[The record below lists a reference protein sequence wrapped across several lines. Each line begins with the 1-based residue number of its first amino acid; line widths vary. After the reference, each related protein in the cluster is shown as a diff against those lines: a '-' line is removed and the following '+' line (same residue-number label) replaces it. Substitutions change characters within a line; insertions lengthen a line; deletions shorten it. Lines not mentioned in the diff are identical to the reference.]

1 MSRSEITKGFWF
13 DRLAVN
19 ARQAIYHQWEQLE
32 ASGCFEN
39 FRIAAGE
46 SEGVRVGWFFADS
59 DAYKWL
65 EAAAR
70 IWGSSP
76 DDRLGALID
85 ATIDLLDRAQMED
98 GYLFTYNQIHFP
110 GTRWENLQIEHEL
123 YCHGHLIEAGVA
135 HFEATGRTNLL
146 NIGRQAADRIAAD
159 FKGKGAAYTPGHEE
173 IEIALLR
180 LHAITEGDSNY
191 LEMARQFIEQRGRNR
206 PFAWSIFRQNLQ
218 VNRRRE
224 LVEKKKQEYV
234 SRHPDFQPFQ
244 LPPGN
249 LAKKAFNSSLRWYA
263 SALTGKYF
271 QQHVPVRQQDVPVGH
286 SVRFAYLQTAV
297 AMLAKE
303 SGDSSLLPTLQQSW
317 DRMVM
322 RRMYV
327 TGGIGSLAGTE
338 GFGRDYELDPEYAYA
353 ETCAGLGSMFWNWQ
367 MVQLTGEAKYSDLF
381 EWQLY
386 NAAGVGMGLD
396 GTSYLYNN
404 PLSCRDGVER
414 KPWYAVPCC
423 PSNLSRT
430 WADLGSYIYSGERHT
445 LCIHQYISS
454 HLSNFEVFG
463 EQGQQASVS
472 LEMESGIPW
481 QDRVRIR
488 IAEISRP
495 DSQGDGSFDLK
506 LRQPSWAAEMTVEV
520 NGNPAL
526 TSAAVRTMEGDQPA
540 SGYDPR
546 LAVFRSV
553 SRAWVAGD
561 VVDISFSMPV
571 VLRRADRRVKGHQGK
586 AAITRGPLVYCLESV
601 DNPDLNIFDG
611 SLAPDTLLPV
621 FEPDLLGGVVTI
633 QGKTNDGKPLLFI
646 PYCLW
651 GNRGPG
657 QMTVWVNT
665 Q

>member
-1 MSRSEITKGFWF
+1 MSRSEITQGFWLN
-13 DRLAVN
+13 RLAVN
-19 ARQAIYHQWEQLE
+19 ERQAIFHQGEQLE

-65 EAAAR
+65 EAASR
-70 IWGSSP
+70 IWGSSA
-76 DDRLGALID
+76 DERLGARID
-85 ATIDLLDRAQMED
+85 ALIGLLDRAQMED

-110 GTRWENLQIEHEL
+110 ETRWENLQIEHEL
-123 YCHGHLIEAGVA
+123 YCHGHLIEAGVS
-135 HFEATGRTNLL
+135 HFEATGRTDLL
-146 NIGRQAADRIAAD
+146 DIARRAADRIVAD
-159 FKGKGAAYTPGHEE
+159 FKGEGAAYTPGHEE
-173 IEIALLR
+173 VEIALLR
-180 LHAITEGDSNY
+180 LHAITQGDTDY

-206 PFAWSIFRQNLQ
+206 LFAWSIFRQNLQ
-218 VNRRRE
+218 VDRRRKR
-224 LVEKKKQEYV
+224 VEKEKEAYI
-234 SRHPDFQPFQ
+234 SRHPDFQPFR

-249 LAKKAFNSSLRWYA
+249 LAKKAFNSALRWHA

-271 QQHVPVRQQDVPVGH
+271 QQHVPVRQQRVPVGH

-297 AMLAKE
+297 AMLVRE
-303 SGDSSLLPTLQQSW
+303 SGDRSLLPALQQAW

-327 TGGIGSLAGTE
+327 TGGIGSLAGIE
-338 GFGRDYELDPEYAYA
+338 GFGKDYELDPEYAYA

-386 NAAGVGMGLD
+386 NAAGVGMALD
-396 GTSYLYNN
+396 GTAYLYNN
-404 PLSCRDGVER
+404 PLSCRGGVER

-430 WADLGSYIYSGERHT
+430 WADLGSYIYSGERNT
-445 LCIHQYISS
+445 LFIHQYISS
-454 HLSNFEVFG
+454 QLSDFEVIG
-463 EQGQQASVS
+463 EQGHTANVS

-481 QDRVRIR
+481 QDDVRIR
-488 IAEISRP
+488 ITEVSRSDP
-495 DSQGDGSFDLK
+495 QGDGSFDLN
-506 LRQPSWAAEMTVEV
+506 LRQPSWAAEMRVLV
-520 NGNPAL
+520 NGEPVL
-526 TSAAVRTMEGDQPA
+526 TSTPDKVTGDQPA

-546 LAVFRSV
+546 LAVFRSI
-553 SRAWVAGD
+553 SRAWAAGD
-561 VVDISFSMPV
+561 IVDISFSIPV

-601 DNPDLNIFDG
+601 DHPGLNIFDA
-611 SLAPDTLLPV
+611 SLAPDPLLPV
-621 FEPDLLGGVVTI
+621 FEPDLLGGIVTI
-633 QGKTNDGKPLLFI
+633 QGKTKAGKPLLFI

-665 Q
+665 

>member
-1 MSRSEITKGFWF
+1 MSRSEITQGFWF
-13 DRLAVN
+13 NRLAVN
-19 ARQAIYHQWEQLE
+19 AHQAIFHQWEQLE

-70 IWGSSP
+70 IWGSSE
-76 DDRLGALID
+76 DERLGARID
-85 ATIDLLDRAQMED
+85 ALIDLLDRSQMED

-110 GTRWENLQIEHEL
+110 ETRWENLQIEHEL
-123 YCHGHLIEAGVA
+123 YCHGHLIEAGVS
-135 HFEATGRTNLL
+135 HFKATGRTNLVD
-146 NIGRQAADRIAAD
+146 IARQAADRIVAD
-159 FKGKGAAYTPGHEE
+159 FKGKNAAYTPGHEE

-180 LHAITEGDSNY
+180 LHGITEGDTDY

-206 PFAWSIFRQNLQ
+206 KFALSIFHQNRQ
-218 VNRRRE
+218 VNRRRK
-224 LVEKKKQEYV
+224 LVEKEKEVYI

-249 LAKKAFNSSLRWYA
+249 LARRAFNSALRWYA
-263 SALTGKYF
+263 SAVTGKYF
-271 QQHVPVRQQDVPVGH
+271 QQHVPVREQRVPVGH

-303 SGDSSLLPTLQQSW
+303 SGDGSLQPALQQAW

-327 TGGIGSLAGTE
+327 TGGIGSLAGIE
-338 GFGRDYELDPEYAYA
+338 GFGKDYELDPEYAYA

-396 GTSYLYNN
+396 GTAYLYNN
-404 PLSCRDGVER
+404 PLSCRGGVER

-430 WADLGSYIYSGERHT
+430 WADLGNYIYSGERNT

-454 HLSNFEVFG
+454 HLTDYEVIG
-463 EQGQQASVS
+463 DQGQTVSVS

-481 QDRVRIR
+481 QDDVRIR
-488 IAEISRP
+488 ITGVSWSGLQR
-495 DSQGDGSFDLK
+495 DGSFDLN
-506 LRQPSWAAEMTVEV
+506 LRQPSWAAEMRVLV
-520 NGNPAL
+520 NGEPVL
-526 TSAAVRTMEGDQPA
+526 TSTPDKVTGDQPA

-546 LAVFRSV
+546 LAVFRSI
-553 SRAWVAGD
+553 SRAWAAGD
-561 VVDISFSMPV
+561 IVDISFSIPV

-601 DNPDLNIFDG
+601 DHPGLNIFDA
-611 SLAPDTLLPV
+611 SLAPDPLLPV
-621 FEPDLLGGVVTI
+621 FEPDLLGGIVTI
-633 QGKTNDGKPLLFI
+633 QGKTKAGKPLLFI

-665 Q
+665 